1 MNSPC
6 SKLQGITSASLC
18 IADKAEYN
26 FTLNPSRAA
35 SSGEFKF
42 KVAHSKNTLLKTVKL
57 AKAHSLRQQMHITDP
72 YPGKTGFPGCLKA
85 FFGLHPGCFWQIRHQ
100 EMWVKS

>member
-42 KVAHSKNTLLKTVKL
+42 KQNPKTV
-57 AKAHSLRQQMHITDP
+57 SLGRLGRRGKQRAAAESKRIFTDFCLRFTRRQC
-72 YPGKTGFPGCLKA
+72 G
-85 FFGLHPGCFWQIRHQ
+85 GLVRR
-100 EMWVKS
+100 